1 MSNETD
7 ARIIEQFKPTLEM
20 VSQLAQDDQESLLS
34 SAYLALAAIIVLD
47 PFPRNIFRGQ
57 KQAFDYDERAFNMAK
72 LVIERGLD
80 KLIPT
85 NMRDNML
92 AIFILCLLTIK
103 LHGYEIGSNHWRWFG
118 VSLNN

>member
-57 KQAFDYDERAFNMAK
+57 KQAFDYDVTISASENVSAK
-72 LVIERGLD
+72 
-80 KLIPT
+80 
-85 NMRDNML
+85 RDHEK
-92 AIFILCLLTIK
+92 F
-103 LHGYEIGSNHWRWFG
+103 R
-118 VSLNN
+118 